1 MPDWAERAYYRL
13 VYPMRARPEITIGGE
28 TFAVLDLSERGI
40 RWEVPRG
47 PLPPVGTRFAGRLV
61 LRTAGEL
68 DVEGEVVRHDPPDV
82 GATLTRGVPFAVML
96 DEQRSLTRRLTWSG

>member
-47 PLPPVGTRFAGRLV
+47 P
-61 LRTAGEL
+61 
-68 DVEGEVVRHDPPDV
+68 
-82 GATLTRGVPFAVML
+82 
-96 DEQRSLTRRLTWSG
+96 